1 MTWKFHA
8 PTARTAGLDREIS
21 TEPSH
26 SNGGIS
32 IASIA
37 SIAARVLTHHG
48 LTSNHLRNEPRVS
61 RVPQEMSNSS
71 ILSDP

>member
-37 SIAARVLTHHG
+37 SIAARV
-48 LTSNHLRNEPRVS
+48 NHLRNEPRVS
-61 RVPQEMSNSS
+61 RVPQEMSNPS